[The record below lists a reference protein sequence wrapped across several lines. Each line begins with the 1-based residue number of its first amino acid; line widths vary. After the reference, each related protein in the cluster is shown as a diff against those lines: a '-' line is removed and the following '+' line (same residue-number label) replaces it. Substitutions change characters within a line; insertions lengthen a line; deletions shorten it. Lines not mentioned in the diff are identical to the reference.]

1 MSRGL
6 LRRSARCRARQSVT
20 VALACWFLSSG
31 ADARRGGIAVNG
43 CEGCHTG
50 GASPT
55 VKLSTDPDVI
65 LPGAS
70 VTTSVAI
77 QAVNGSTAGLYLS
90 TNVGKF
96 SLVSGQ
102 STTLISD
109 TAVSHSAPKSATGGE
124 VVFRVQWTAPSQPG
138 GVVFEAWALSANG
151 DGNARGDGE
160 GSGQLSA
167 AFGCPGT
174 PYYIDF
180 DGDGFGEIGGPVF
193 MSCIQAPGYAD
204 VASDCNDGDAR
215 VFPGAPERCNKRDD
229 SCDGRAD
236 EDLATGTI
244 TLYRDVDG
252 DGYGTAQ
259 GMTMSV
265 QGCVELAGYSPVIG
279 DCNDANRAVHPG
291 AADICNLLDDN
302 CDGMIDEN
310 SRPTCGEGG
319 CRRVSPTCDP
329 ADCVPK
335 RAIAEV
341 CNAADEDCDGVVDNG
356 ENLCP
361 AGRTCRTGFCFAS
374 DNGTQGGAGGSA
386 PSANGGVQAGAA
398 SVGGATGT
406 PSNGAAGGGIAGASD
421 AGKSKA
427 SGCSVPSPSGR
438 IASPL
443 GNDTIPWL
451 TGSCLWALSVLRRR
465 SRTRL
470 CTAKQL

>member
-1 MSRGL
+1 M
-6 LRRSARCRARQSVT
+6 
-20 VALACWFLSSG
+20 
-31 ADARRGGIAVNG
+31 NG

-55 VKLSTDPDVI
+55 VKLSTDPSVI

-70 VTTSVAI
+70 VTTSVAV
-77 QAVNGSTAGLYLS
+77 QAINGATAGLYLS

-102 STTLISD
+102 PTTLISD

-124 VVFRVQWTAPSQPG
+124 VVFRVQWTAPSEPG

-167 AFGCPGT
+167 AFGCAGT

-204 VASDCNDGDAR
+204 VATDCNDNDAR

-236 EDLATGTI
+236 ENLATGTI

-279 DCNDANRAVHPG
+279 DCNDGNRAVHPG
-291 AADICNLLDDN
+291 TADICNLLDDN
-302 CDGMIDEN
+302 CDGMVDEN
-310 SRPTCGEGG
+310 SRPACGEGA
-319 CRRVSPTCDP
+319 CRRLSPTCDP
-329 ADCVPK
+329 KDCVPK
-335 RAIAEV
+335 RVIAEV
-341 CNAADEDCDGVVDNG
+341 CNAADEDCDGIVDNG
-356 ENLCP
+356 DNLCP
-361 AGRTCRTGFCFAS
+361 AGKTCRTGFCFAS

-386 PSANGGVQAGAA
+386 PSGSGGASTGGSNGGVQAGAG

-406 PSNGAAGGGIAGASD
+406 PSNGTAGAAIGGASNS
-421 AGKSKA
+421 GNSTA
-427 SGCSVPSPSGR
+427 SGCSVPLANGSV
-438 IASPL
+438 ASPP
-443 GNDTIPWL
+443 GKDAVPWL
-451 TGSCLWALSVLRRR
+451 TGSCLWALSVLRHRARKPRR
-465 SRTRL
+465 T
-470 CTAKQL
+470 CTAAER